1 MFFSISCLVRI
12 HTALTRVNYPRRRA
26 QIAGLE
32 LREINALEREFLS
45 LLDFRLSVSRD
56 EYDAC
61 AASLAAMRI
70 PDATP
75 PGRPKT
81 TTHTVDDGAGPATR
95 TAPARPSQCAPAA
108 AARERSQDTAA
119 MTCGAESP
127 GACGV
132 RCGGGGSGYCREPGA
147 ARPPAGPI
155 QHDDA

>member
-1 MFFSISCLVRI
+1 M
-12 HTALTRVNYPRRRA
+12 HTALTRTNYPHRRA

-32 LREINALEREFLS
+32 LRELNALEREFLS
-45 LLDFRLSVSRD
+45 LLDFRLSVSRE

-61 AASLAAMRI
+61 AAALAAMRI

-75 PGRPKT
+75 PGLPKT
-81 TTHTVDDGAGPATR
+81 PTHTVDDGAAPATR

-108 AARERSQDTAA
+108 PARERSQDTAA
-119 MTCGAESP
+119 MTGGAEPP

-132 RCGGGGSGYCREPGA
+132 RCGGGGGGGYCREPGA